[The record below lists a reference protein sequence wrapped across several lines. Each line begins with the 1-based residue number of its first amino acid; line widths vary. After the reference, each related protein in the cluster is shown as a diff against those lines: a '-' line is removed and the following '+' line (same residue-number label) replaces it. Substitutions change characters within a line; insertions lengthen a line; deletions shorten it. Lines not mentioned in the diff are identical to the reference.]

1 MRGTANFA
9 ATLFL
14 HLLLV
19 CLACVAVVW
28 VFFGA
33 FDVSCAGPRCDYG
46 LKGAAISLMFW
57 GSIATIALSLVI
69 CAWRTAVDAESTT
82 WWVVAIAMAVVVVLF
97 IVALAL
103 EAAAIDQPFPVF

>member
-33 FDVSCAGPRCDYG
+33 FNVGCVGSHCNYG
-46 LKGAAISLMFW
+46 LGGVAIQLMFW

-82 WWVVAIAMAVVVVLF
+82 WWVVAIAMAVVVVLLV
-97 IVALAL
+97 VALAL